1 MKSFAQADIN
11 EKVNKIL
18 NNIIIQIKLF
28 LIFFFL
34 SKKVDPAILY
44 RQNDRVYKRVGLWP
58 YKMLPIV
65 IGNQHMH
72 ITSNSSRENII
83 TE

>member
-1 MKSFAQADIN
+1 MHPVQSARLVFYKRQQPIN
-11 EKVNKIL
+11 CLRNP
-18 NNIIIQIKLF
+18 
-28 LIFFFL
+28 LIFFL

-58 YKMLPIV
+58 DKMLPIV